1 MIFAIALVIITPATP
16 LAPPGRSL
24 RHKLGEKIT
33 SYRSQCWTYSVETAS
48 DFLAGV
54 LTHPKVE
61 PLIVNAITMAID
73 KWVDKNSDDFKGSA
87 MAMRDKVTSEVRENI
102 MATVPGKVG
111 GKLRDTAVK
120 ISGGRKTTSGGD
132 KK

>member
-1 MIFAIALVIITPATP
+1 
-16 LAPPGRSL
+16 
-24 RHKLGEKIT
+24 
-33 SYRSQCWTYSVETAS
+33 
-48 DFLAGV
+48 
-54 LTHPKVE
+54 
-61 PLIVNAITMAID
+61 MAID

-132 KK
+132 KEIIIEGKSEKKQV